1 MLGGEGAGTQRRC
14 YDTLGR
20 GWNETCTLWDEGRQ
34 FAVDVD
40 TSDYPY
46 PLRTM
51 RGRWAVEPDGDRSTV
66 SMDFEFVPRSGV
78 LGGVFVATM
87 LLAFKPVVRR
97 ILRGWERELTA
108 VHAAA

>member
-1 MLGGEGAGTQRRC
+1 
-14 YDTLGR
+14 
-20 GWNETCTLWDEGRQ
+20 
-34 FAVDVD
+34 
-40 TSDYPY
+40 
-46 PLRTM
+46 M

-66 SMDFEFVPRSGV
+66 TMDFELVPRPGV